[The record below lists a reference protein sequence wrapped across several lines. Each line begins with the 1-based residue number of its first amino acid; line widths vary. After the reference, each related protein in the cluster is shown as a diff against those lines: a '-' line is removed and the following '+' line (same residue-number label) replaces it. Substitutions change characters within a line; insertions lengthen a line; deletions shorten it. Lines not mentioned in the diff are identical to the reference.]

1 MCVIYVFFFL
11 FFTLSF
17 GIGIAVIPRPL
28 QSAEKVGEAGRD
40 GRRNRQLGTAK
51 RKDGKVDFF
60 FGDGGRKEGRR
71 GNQTVETTNCVRQSE
86 FSRLLGGVSGDSKP
100 NSKYS

>member
-40 GRRNRQLGTAK
+40 GRRNRHSKKERWKSRFLFRGRGEK
-51 RKDGKVDFF
+51 
-60 FGDGGRKEGRR
+60 GRKKG
-71 GNQTVETTNCVRQSE
+71 
-86 FSRLLGGVSGDSKP
+86 
-100 NSKYS
+100 